1 MFWKTEEFVIYTQ
14 QKLFFFKFISVAGK
28 NAATCSIF
36 KPSQVDSLKKEVGQS
51 GLKVSSLTKNLKQ
64 DPKKAAT

>member
-1 MFWKTEEFVIYTQ
+1 MKNRRIRNLHAAKTIFFEFI
-14 QKLFFFKFISVAGK
+14 LVAGK
-28 NAATCSIF
+28 NAATRSIF